1 MKQHNM
7 SLYVLFVDLVK
18 AYDSVNRELLW
29 EILKI
34 YGVPLELVNIIIELH
49 NNVHYL
55 ITVGKE
61 KQK

>member
-1 MKQHNM
+1 MKQHDV

-29 EILKI
+29 EILKN